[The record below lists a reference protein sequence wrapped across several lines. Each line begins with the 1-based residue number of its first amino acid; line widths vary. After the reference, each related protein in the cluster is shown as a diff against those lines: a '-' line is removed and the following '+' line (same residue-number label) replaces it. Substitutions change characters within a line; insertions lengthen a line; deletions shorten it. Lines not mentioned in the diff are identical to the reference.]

1 MSDSTDVPIEESPVE
16 ETTTDVPIEESP
28 VEEAAFEESPVEEAA
43 FEESPVEEAAF
54 EESPVEEAAFDESP
68 VDETPV
74 EESPV
79 EEAPVEEAPVEE
91 APVEE
96 APVEEAP
103 VEEAP
108 VEETPVDEAPVDET
122 PVDEAPVDETSVEEA
137 PVEEAP
143 VAAEEPVDVIPPET
157 PSEPTN
163 ITFTIDANV
172 PSVSIPNIV
181 FIVPYR
187 DRQKQYEFFS
197 KHMKSVLED
206 LSPDTYK
213 ILYIHQTDTRSF
225 NRGAVKNIGFLTV
238 KNMYPNDYQNIT
250 LVFNDID
257 IMPYSKNFFDY
268 RTSPGTVKHFYGFTF
283 TLGGIVSINAGD
295 FERINGFP
303 NFWAWGFED
312 NTLQNRVIQNGITI
326 DRSVFYPVL
335 DKNVLHFSDGITRN
349 VNRTEYDIYE
359 KNTQEGWN
367 SISNLRYNY
376 NPDTGFVDVTQFTTS
391 REEDVKATYQHDM
404 RKGNIPFPSTNNQKR
419 RPRMGMIM

>member
-1 MSDSTDVPIEESPVE
+1 LAEQV
-16 ETTTDVPIEESP
+16 EESP
-28 VEEAAFEESPVEEAA
+28 VEEAPALAEQVEESPVEEAPA
-43 FEESPVEEAAF
+43 LAEQVEESPVEEVPVAVEEAPALAEQVEESPVEEAPALA
-54 EESPVEEAAFDESP
+54 EQ
-68 VDETPV
+68 V

-79 EEAPVEEAPVEE
+79 EEAPVA
-91 APVEE
+91 
-96 APVEEAP
+96 
-103 VEEAP
+103 
-108 VEETPVDEAPVDET
+108 VDEAPALAEQ
-122 PVDEAPVDETSVEEA
+122 VEES

-143 VAAEEPVDVIPPET
+143 VAVEEAPALAEQVEESPVEEVPALAEQVEENPVEEVPAPIEEPVDVIPPET

-172 PSVSIPNIV
+172 PSVSIPNII

-187 DRQKQYEFFS
+187 DRQRQYEFFA

-283 TLGGIVSINAGD
+283 TLGGIVSINAAD

-312 NTLQNRVIQNGITI
+312 NMLQNRVIQNGITI

-335 DKNVLHFSDGITRN
+335 DKNVLHFSDGLSRN

-367 SISNLRYNY
+367 SISNLQYNY
-376 NPDTGFVDVTQFTTS
+376 NPDTGFVDVTQFITP
-391 REEDVKATYQHDM
+391 REEDVKATHEHDM
-404 RKGNIPFPSTNNQKR
+404 RKGNIPFPSNKNQKR

>member
-1 MSDSTDVPIEESPVE
+1 
-16 ETTTDVPIEESP
+16 
-28 VEEAAFEESPVEEAA
+28 
-43 FEESPVEEAAF
+43 
-54 EESPVEEAAFDESP
+54 
-68 VDETPV
+68 
-74 EESPV
+74 
-79 EEAPVEEAPVEE
+79 
-91 APVEE
+91 
-96 APVEEAP
+96 
-103 VEEAP
+103 
-108 VEETPVDEAPVDET
+108 
-122 PVDEAPVDETSVEEA
+122 
-137 PVEEAP
+137 
-143 VAAEEPVDVIPPET
+143 
-157 PSEPTN
+157 
-163 ITFTIDANV
+163 
-172 PSVSIPNIV
+172 
-181 FIVPYR
+181 
-187 DRQKQYEFFS
+187 
-197 KHMKSVLED
+197 MKSVLED
-206 LSPDTYK
+206 FSPETYK

-312 NTLQNRVIQNGITI
+312 NMLQNRVIQNGITI

-367 SISNLRYNY
+367 SISNLQYNY
-376 NPDTGFVDVTQFTTS
+376 NPDTGFVDVIQFTTS
-391 REEDVKATYQHDM
+391 REEDVKATHQHDM
-404 RKGNIPFPSTNNQKR
+404 RKGNIPFPSTNNQRR

>member
-1 MSDSTDVPIEESPVE
+1 LAEQVE
-16 ETTTDVPIEESP
+16 
-28 VEEAAFEESPVEEAA
+28 
-43 FEESPVEEAAF
+43 
-54 EESPVEEAAFDESP
+54 
-68 VDETPV
+68 ETPV

-79 EEAPVEEAPVEE
+79 EETPAPAEES
-91 APVEE
+91 
-96 APVEEAP
+96 
-103 VEEAP
+103 P
-108 VEETPVDEAPVDET
+108 VEETPALAEQ
-122 PVDEAPVDETSVEEA
+122 VEEVPA
-137 PVEEAP
+137 AVEESPVEEVPALAEQVEETPVEEAP
-143 VAAEEPVDVIPPET
+143 VAVEESPVEEVPALAEQVEETPVEESPVEEVPALAEQVEETPVEESPVEELPAPFETEEEAPAAVEETPAPIEEPVDVIPPET
-157 PSEPTN
+157 PTEPTN
-163 ITFTIDANV
+163 IIFTIDTNV

-206 LSPDTYK
+206 ISPETYK

-257 IMPYSKNFFDY
+257 IMPYTKNFFDY

-312 NTLQNRVIQNGITI
+312 NMLQNRVIQNGITI
-326 DRSVFYPVL
+326 DRSVFYLVL

-367 SISNLRYNY
+367 SISNLQYNY
-376 NPDTGFVDVTQFTTS
+376 NPDTGFVDVTQFTTP
-391 REEDVKATYQHDM
+391 REEDVNATHQHDM
-404 RKGNIPFPSTNNQKR
+404 RKGNIPFPSNKNPKR